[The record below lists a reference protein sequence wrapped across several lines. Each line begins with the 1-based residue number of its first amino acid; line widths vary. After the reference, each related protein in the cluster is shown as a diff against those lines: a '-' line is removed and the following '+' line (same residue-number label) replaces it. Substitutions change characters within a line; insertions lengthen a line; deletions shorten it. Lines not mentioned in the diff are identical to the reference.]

1 MNYLH
6 EHKFQSHLTAFTLM
20 ILAAVGMVLA
30 IPAGNAALIW
40 GLIALFAAGNLLAAL
55 TR

>member
-6 EHKFQSHLTAFTLM
+6 EHKFQSHLISFSLM
-20 ILAAVGMVLA
+20 VLASVGMVLA
-30 IPAGNAALIW
+30 LPAGNGAVIW
-40 GLIALFAAGNLLAAL
+40 GLIALFAAGNVLAML